1 MKTYYR
7 LFKLALYLTALSGIG
22 YFIIHE
28 WFKMETEYGPRPHPW
43 QEHFQHFHLLFSPWL
58 VLMTGAL
65 IPSHIM
71 LKLKQDK
78 RKRTGIVMVCLF
90 VLMVLSGPLL
100 QFGFE
105 GLVEDVIEWVHILSA
120 SIFLILFM
128 VHVKLK
134 LS

>member
-28 WFKMETEYGPRPHPW
+28 WFKIETEYGSRPHPW

-58 VLMTGAL
+58 VLMTGVL

-105 GLVEDVIEWVHILSA
+105 GLVEDLVEWIHILSA